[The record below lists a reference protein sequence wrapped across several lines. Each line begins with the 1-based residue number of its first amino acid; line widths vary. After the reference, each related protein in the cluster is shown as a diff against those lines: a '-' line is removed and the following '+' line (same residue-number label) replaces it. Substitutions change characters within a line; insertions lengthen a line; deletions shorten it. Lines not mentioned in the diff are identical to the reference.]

1 VGVGARVVVERGA
14 SDGGTRRR
22 GHRQEVVIA
31 CACRLRLMVGESKGG
46 SDCRLRLVGPPLGQ
60 WLLLIGDQLR
70 LCCFK
75 RRACDETAYN
85 PVARTDAQST
95 GVALP
100 FIFFFIRK
108 VRKLLAEVM

>member
-1 VGVGARVVVERGA
+1 
-14 SDGGTRRR
+14 
-22 GHRQEVVIA
+22 
-31 CACRLRLMVGESKGG
+31 MVGESKGG

-70 LCCFK
+70 L
-75 RRACDETAYN
+75 CDETAYN